1 MLWRSFLSSLSPLLF
16 FLGGNSNNS
25 KCPFHSSTGFLKK
38 IAFFSLQFVSVLE
51 NMGCLY
57 DTMTTWL
64 KWQNEVQGAFTI
76 KVTSLG
82 IAKLLDMQHPTLE
95 NYVVQGIRVVENANI
110 IRTRSKV
117 IKLVCTQ
124 LL

>member
-1 MLWRSFLSSLSPLLF
+1 
-16 FLGGNSNNS
+16 
-25 KCPFHSSTGFLKK
+25 
-38 IAFFSLQFVSVLE
+38 
-51 NMGCLY
+51 MGCLY

-82 IAKLLDMQHPTLE
+82 IAKLVDMQHPTLE
-95 NYVVQGIRVVENANI
+95 NYVVQGIRVVEDSDV

-117 IKLVCTQ
+117 ISLVVLARS
-124 LL
+124 LLLLLFSFFLQVYFH